1 MIKGK
6 KGPVILISLLTIV
19 LFFILGMQYG
29 KMVEKTNKTITYL
42 LSLTPTQQP
51 SPINNDVISY
61 KTFNNKLCNL
71 TFLYPS
77 TLIIKKES
85 SSEAL
90 LSSTSESI
98 AVTCNKELPINTKM
112 ASSEALLDNEPGILL
127 SNDETIEYR
136 VRSNTNK
143 LIIITVSKTLGPLI
157 EKTFSF
163 TN

>member
-29 KMVEKTNKTITYL
+29 KMVEKTDKTITYL
-42 LSLTPTQQP
+42 LSLTPTKQP
-51 SPINNDVISY
+51 SPTNNDAISY

-71 TFLYPS
+71 SFLYPS

-85 SSEAL
+85 STEAL
-90 LSSTSESI
+90 LNSKSESI
-98 AVTCNKELPINTKM
+98 AVTCNKELPISTKM
-112 ASSEALLDNEPGILL
+112 ASSEAQLDNKKGLLL
-127 SNDETIEYR
+127 SNEETIEYR
-136 VRSNTNK
+136 VRNNSNK
-143 LIIITVSKTLGPLI
+143 LIVITVSKTLGPLI
-157 EKTFSF
+157 EKTFLF